1 MGVNYHPRIEEID
14 RTAALKTVLP
24 PPPSPS
30 PSLARISHGN
40 CRSYNLD
47 SPAQA
52 QPQDLL
58 GDVIAFEAL
67 FGQ

>member
-24 PPPSPS
+24 PPPS
-30 PSLARISHGN
+30 LARTSYGN
-40 CRSYNLD
+40 CGSCNLD

>member
-1 MGVNYHPRIEEID
+1 MGVNYHPRLEEID

-24 PPPSPS
+24 PSP
-30 PSLARISHGN
+30 LARTSHGN
-40 CRSYNLD
+40 CYSCNLD